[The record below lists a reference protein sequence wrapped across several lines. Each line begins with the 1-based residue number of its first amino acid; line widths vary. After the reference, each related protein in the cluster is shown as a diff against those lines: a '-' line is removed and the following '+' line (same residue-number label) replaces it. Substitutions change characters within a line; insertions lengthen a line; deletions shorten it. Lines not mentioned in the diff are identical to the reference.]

1 MNEFSIYEQL
11 NELYSNV
18 KLEDRSEKL
27 RDLFYFL
34 KKFPKIAPFNLALVA
49 AQRPGARFF
58 ANNREWFKLGRRVK
72 PEARP
77 LITLRLFGPVEF
89 VYDVSDTFG
98 DTLPEE
104 IENPFRIKRAAFSS
118 QEYDHLVSQL
128 CRVGVKYVLGE
139 FGSQQGGCIE
149 LLPRPEYYSISDKE
163 EVCLFFQMTV
173 SSRLSDLEKYS
184 TIAHEL
190 GHLFCGHLGAVDKK
204 SWPSRRDLTLNQR
217 EFEAE
222 SVRWLICERRGIK
235 NPSEYYLHG
244 YLDEGQQIP
253 DVDLGCILR
262 AVTNIESMLRGRF
275 LPLEALLRNKNQ
287 NQPELDLFK

>member
-1 MNEFSIYEQL
+1 
-11 NELYSNV
+11 
-18 KLEDRSEKL
+18 
-27 RDLFYFL
+27 
-34 KKFPKIAPFNLALVA
+34 
-49 AQRPGARFF
+49 
-58 ANNREWFKLGRRVK
+58 
-72 PEARP
+72 
-77 LITLRLFGPVEF
+77 
-89 VYDVSDTFG
+89 
-98 DTLPEE
+98 
-104 IENPFRIKRAAFSS
+104 
-118 QEYDHLVSQL
+118 
-128 CRVGVKYVLGE
+128 
-139 FGSQQGGCIE
+139 
-149 LLPRPEYYSISDKE
+149 
-163 EVCLFFQMTV
+163 MTV

-190 GHLFCGHLGAVDKK
+190 GHLFCGHLGNVDKK
-204 SWPSRRDLTLNQR
+204 SWPCRKDLTLNQR

-287 NQPELDLFK
+287 NQPEFDLFK